1 MIKDISFITLDDTDS
16 STPLYRRIYE
26 AIRRAILTGDFEPKM
41 RLPSSRLLAKQLGV
55 SRMTVVNAYEQLFA
69 EGYLEGRT
77 GAGTYVAAALPE
89 EFLQPQSGKIP
100 ARELTNNCREIKF
113 SAYGKRLQENYR
125 QVLRMQTGTIFEPF
139 ELGIPAIDKFPFDV
153 WLKIVAKHHSGSKTD
168 TFGYAPPGGYYPLRE
183 ALAKHLRAARGV
195 NCETEQVIITN
206 GAQQAL
212 DLIAKLFIETGDP
225 VLIEDPCYIGVKN
238 SFRSAGADL
247 VPVSI
252 DKEGLDLEAIDESI
266 DASLIYVTP
275 SHQFPLGITMSLARR
290 LALLEKAEQ
299 KSMWIIEDDYDSEYR
314 YSGRPIASLQGLDKN
329 GRVFY
334 VGTFSKTIFPGLRLG
349 CLVVPKDLVDIFTA
363 ARSISDNHS
372 PLIDQAVLAEFIT
385 DGHFARHLRR
395 MRKIYQERQETLV
408 EEVKKELA
416 GFLEIERHTAGMH
429 LIGWLPEGVN
439 DREIARKIVQA
450 GIRVASV
457 SIYSLTRLKRGGL
470 ILGYTAIDEERIRA
484 GVKKLRTI
492 LEEEM
497 NSKKLV
503 VSG

>member
-1 MIKDISFITLDDTDS
+1 MTKDISFITLDDTDS

-26 AIRRAILTGDFEPKM
+26 AIRRAILAGDFEPKM
-41 RLPSSRLLAKQLGV
+41 RLPASRLLARQLGV
-55 SRMTVVNAYEQLFA
+55 SRMTVVNAYEQLLA
-69 EGYLEGRT
+69 EGYLEGKI

-89 EFLQPQSGKIP
+89 EFLQPQTGKIP
-100 ARELTNNCREIKF
+100 ARELTNDCREIKF
-113 SAYGKRLQENYR
+113 SAYGKRLQENY
-125 QVLRMQTGTIFEPF
+125 QKVLRMQTGTVFEAF
-139 ELGIPAIDKFPFDV
+139 ELGIPAIDKFPFDI
-153 WLKIVAKHHSGSKTD
+153 WLKIVAKHHNGSKTE
-168 TFGYAPPGGYYPLRE
+168 TFGYAEPGGYFPLRE
-183 ALAKHLRAARGV
+183 AIAKHLKAARGV

-212 DLIAKLFIETGDP
+212 DLIAKLFIETGDS
-225 VLIEDPCYIGVKN
+225 VLIENPCYIGVKN
-238 SFRSAGADL
+238 SFRSAGANL
-247 VPVSI
+247 IPVAI
-252 DKEGLDLEAIDESI
+252 DKEGFELAAIDENP

-275 SHQFPLGITMSLARR
+275 SHQFPLGVTMSLPRR

-299 KSMWIIEDDYDSEYR
+299 KSMWIIEDDYDSEFR

-363 ARSISDNHS
+363 ARAISDSHS

-395 MRKIYQERQETLV
+395 MRKIYQERQEVLV
-408 EEVKKELA
+408 EEAKKELA
-416 GFLEIERHTAGMH
+416 GLLEIDRHNAGMH
-429 LIGWLPEGVN
+429 LIGWLPEGAN
-439 DREIARKIVQA
+439 DRELAKTLVQA

-457 SIYSLTRLKRGGL
+457 SIYSLTDLKRGGL

-484 GVKKLRTI
+484 AVRKLRDV
-492 LEEEM
+492 LEKAM
-497 NSKKLV
+497 I
-503 VSG
+503 GDT